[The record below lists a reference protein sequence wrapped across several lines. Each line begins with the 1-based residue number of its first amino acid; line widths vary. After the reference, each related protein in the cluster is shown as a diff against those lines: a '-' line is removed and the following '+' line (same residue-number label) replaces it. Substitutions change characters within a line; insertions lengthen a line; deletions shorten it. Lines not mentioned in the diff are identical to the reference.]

1 MKTSIILVILI
12 LFNTTALISEPLA
25 LLVKGINTW
34 VLIGL
39 EIILCIGFLINQLV
53 KEMHKVSHIDMRN
66 LKLFVLNNKK
76 TK

>member
-1 MKTSIILVILI
+1 MKTSIILIVLI

-39 EIILCIGFLINQLV
+39 EIILCVGFFINQLIKDV
-53 KEMHKVSHIDMRN
+53 RKVSEIDLSN
-66 LKLFVLNNKK
+66 LKLFVINDKG